1 MSAYKDY
8 IDRISLDEEQHE
20 KLLQAV
26 REAETEK
33 NADSSSRRKRL
44 LRSPLKT
51 MGLIAS
57 AAAVAIV
64 LFALPSLSDK
74 TSDASL
80 TFAAEIP
87 QEDMVID
94 QAVTEYAVNTAGQY
108 AAASR
113 AEEAGPVEAPL
124 GSGQAE
130 SEEVKSEV
138 LTYQFTADLFG
149 KTGHADAET
158 AADGR
163 KSETPAY
170 VTAAPT
176 ALPDSADLDR
186 VIAEILNEAFLQMS
200 ETKESA
206 AFDYRFTYQNEV
218 VCRYDS
224 ASGFLSADGK
234 GATLSD
240 ARREQLNMLLKAYFE
255 GK

>member
-33 NADSSSRRKRL
+33 TVGENVRRGKTR
-44 LRSPLKT
+44 RSPLKT
-51 MGLIAS
+51 MGIIAS

-64 LFALPSLSDK
+64 LLALPSLFVKK
-74 TSDASL
+74 TDASL

-87 QEDMVID
+87 NEDVVID
-94 QAVTEYAVNTAGQY
+94 QAATEYAVNTAGQY
-108 AAASR
+108 AAANR
-113 AEEAGPVEAPL
+113 AEAAGPVEAPL

-130 SEEVKSEV
+130 EVNSEV
-138 LTYQFTADLFG
+138 LTYQLTADLIG
-149 KTGHADAET
+149 KNGKAEAET

-163 KSETPAY
+163 KNENPSY
-170 VTAAPT
+170 VTAELT
-176 ALPDSADLDR
+176 ALPSGADLDR
-186 VIAEILNEAFLQMS
+186 AIAEILNEAFLQMS
-200 ETKESA
+200 ETKKSD

-234 GATLSD
+234 GTTLSA

-255 GK
+255 SK

>member
-1 MSAYKDY
+1 M
-8 IDRISLDEEQHE
+8 
-20 KLLQAV
+20 
-26 REAETEK
+26 
-33 NADSSSRRKRL
+33 
-44 LRSPLKT
+44 
-51 MGLIAS
+51 
-57 AAAVAIV
+57 
-64 LFALPSLSDK
+64 
-74 TSDASL
+74 
-80 TFAAEIP
+80 
-87 QEDMVID
+87 
-94 QAVTEYAVNTAGQY
+94 
-108 AAASR
+108 
-113 AEEAGPVEAPL
+113 
-124 GSGQAE
+124 
-130 SEEVKSEV
+130 KSEV

-186 VIAEILNEAFLQMS
+186 AIAEILNEAFLQMS

-224 ASGFLSADGK
+224 ASGFLSTDGK
-234 GATLSD
+234 GTTLSA

-255 GK
+255 SK

>member
-64 LFALPSLSDK
+64 LFAFPSLSDK

-87 QEDMVID
+87 NEDMVIN
-94 QAVTEYAVNTAGQY
+94 QAATEYAVNTAGQY
-108 AAASR
+108 AAAC
-113 AEEAGPVEAPL
+113 G
-124 GSGQAE
+124 GSAWFWPGRGRG
-130 SEEVKSEV
+130 SEV
-138 LTYQFTADLFG
+138 
-149 KTGHADAET
+149 
-158 AADGR
+158 
-163 KSETPAY
+163 
-170 VTAAPT
+170 
-176 ALPDSADLDR
+176 
-186 VIAEILNEAFLQMS
+186 
-200 ETKESA
+200 
-206 AFDYRFTYQNEV
+206 
-218 VCRYDS
+218 
-224 ASGFLSADGK
+224 
-234 GATLSD
+234 
-240 ARREQLNMLLKAYFE
+240 
-255 GK
+255 